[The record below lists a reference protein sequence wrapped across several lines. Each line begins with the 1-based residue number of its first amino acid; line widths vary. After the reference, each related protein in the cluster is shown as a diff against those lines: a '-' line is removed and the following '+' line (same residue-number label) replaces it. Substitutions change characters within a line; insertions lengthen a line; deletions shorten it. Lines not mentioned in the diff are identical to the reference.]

1 MRMSRLSTFVVV
13 PALLVVTVLAGVGA
27 ACGRTIVPDPDAGPV
42 AANTDAGA
50 LFCVDD
56 DQCQQGETCLG
67 GVCSSSQCLA
77 KANCSSTQVCKLG
90 ACVDPPAQCGSSDDC
105 PGTLLCDGF
114 SRLCVN
120 PGGGGCL
127 SNDECALVTGC
138 AGGCTCVNR
147 ACQPIGTPPT
157 DGGVIISG
165 DSVDLS
171 GFLVEDESSQ
181 PVQHAVQIPNGTIL
195 NAGQILVI
203 GRDATKSQFEHVW
216 GNLPSGVLY
225 LNGNGGSGAG
235 LSINGG
241 ERMVVRSAVG
251 SAVDGPTIAGVS
263 GKSYQRTSAGSA
275 GSQASWTESTD
286 TDATPGVVELP
297 QTGVG
302 LVLSE
307 WSDRTGNSQFHF
319 EFIELYYA
327 P

>member
-1 MRMSRLSTFVVV
+1 MPRLSTFVVV
-13 PALLVVTVLAGVGA
+13 PASLIVTVLVGLGA
-27 ACGRTIVPDPDAGPV
+27 ACGRTIVADPDAGSGVPR
-42 AANTDAGA
+42 ADAGTV
-50 LFCVDD
+50 FCVDD
-56 DQCQQGETCLG
+56 DQCQPGETCLA

-77 KANCSSTQVCKLG
+77 KANCSSTQVCKSG
-90 ACVDPPAQCGSSDDC
+90 ACVDPPAQCASSDDC
-105 PGTLLCDGF
+105 PGPLVCDGF
-114 SRLCVN
+114 SSLCVD
-120 PGGGGCL
+120 PGGGGCVAD
-127 SNDECALVTGC
+127 DECALVTGC

-147 ACQPIGTPPT
+147 ACQPTSNPST
-157 DGGVIISG
+157 DAGVIISG

-181 PVQHAVQIPNGTIL
+181 PVQHAVQIPSGTIL
-195 NAGQILVI
+195 HAGQILVI

-216 GNLPSGVLY
+216 GNLPSGALY

-241 ERMVVRSAVG
+241 ERMVVRSSVG
-251 SAVDGPTIAGVS
+251 SVVDGPTIAGVS
-263 GKSYQRTSAGSA
+263 GKSYQRTAAGSA
-275 GSQASWTESTD
+275 GSQASWTQSTD

-297 QTGVG
+297 RTGVG

-307 WSDRTGNSQFHF
+307 WSDRTGNNQFHF